1 MTKQEKS
8 PHLTTSK
15 ADVEA
20 ITQTILDYMIGG
32 HERRARALHP
42 ALAKRAFVTHPDTQN
57 TVLRIVTPSEL
68 VETVRCGPEPQ
79 PNREWRTDITIFDV
93 YEDVAMAR
101 AIGQTYMD
109 YIHLAKVDGEWK
121 IINILCRP
129 PHKPESQARAT
140 VIAV

>member
-1 MTKQEKS
+1 MAKKDKT
-8 PHLTTSK
+8 PHLSASQTDIK
-15 ADVEA
+15 A

-32 HERRARALHP
+32 HEKRARALHP
-42 ALAKRAFVTHPDTQN
+42 ALAKRAFVRHPDTRN

-68 VETVRCGPEPQ
+68 VETVRCGPDPQ
-79 PNREWRTDITIFDV
+79 PNPEWRTDITIFDV

-109 YIHLAKVDGEWK
+109 YIHLAKVEGEWK

-129 PHKPESQARAT
+129 PQKTPTQARGT
-140 VIAV
+140 VVAV